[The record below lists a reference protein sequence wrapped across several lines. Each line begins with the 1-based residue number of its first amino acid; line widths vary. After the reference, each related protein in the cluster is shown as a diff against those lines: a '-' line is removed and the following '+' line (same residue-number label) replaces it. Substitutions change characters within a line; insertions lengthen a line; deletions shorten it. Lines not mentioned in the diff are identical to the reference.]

1 MDYGD
6 IMMKLH
12 RKKEEQAK
20 AEQLKNEVKLL
31 KRRHDATLDR
41 ERRVREDINAGT
53 VGPLSSYRLPL
64 SVLPSTSPAPPPPTA
79 EELARLRSAA
89 AARQRLEGL
98 ALATGVT
105 CWLGEHGET
114 IVYFDPYVGGRHYGP
129 YELRLKLPKEGK
141 MVLKGHS
148 LPHEVPTLE
157 LYKRALE
164 EEGEVR
170 PLLHTL
176 ATHLR
181 AALSRQQ
188 QVEELKERF
197 PEEVKEVSCTNK
209 GTGLTVV
216 LGLVDQETAVSH
228 EITVTMV
235 YERAAERPSSLVLDF
250 HTSEGEGL
258 TEEEERA
265 VRKECRAFYTKRL
278 AAAVAAAF
286 NA

>member
-1 MDYGD
+1 M
-6 IMMKLH
+6 LPP
-12 RKKEEQAK
+12 
-20 AEQLKNEVKLL
+20 
-31 KRRHDATLDR
+31 
-41 ERRVREDINAGT
+41 GT

-64 SVLPSTSPAPPPPTA
+64 SVLPPTSSAPPPPTT

-98 ALATGVT
+98 ALAAGVT
-105 CWLGEHGET
+105 CWLGEQGET
-114 IVYFDPYVGGRHYGP
+114 IVNFDPYVGGRHYGP
-129 YELRLKLPKEGK
+129 YELRLKFPKGGK

-157 LYKRALE
+157 LYKRAVEE

-170 PLLHTL
+170 PLLLTL

-188 QVEELKERF
+188 QVEELREQF
-197 PEEVKEVSCTNK
+197 PEEVKDISCTNK

-216 LGLVDQETAVSH
+216 LGLMDQETAVSH

-250 HTSEGEGL
+250 QTSKGEGL
-258 TEEEERA
+258 TEEEEREI
-265 VRKECRAFYTKRL
+265 RRECRAFYTKRL